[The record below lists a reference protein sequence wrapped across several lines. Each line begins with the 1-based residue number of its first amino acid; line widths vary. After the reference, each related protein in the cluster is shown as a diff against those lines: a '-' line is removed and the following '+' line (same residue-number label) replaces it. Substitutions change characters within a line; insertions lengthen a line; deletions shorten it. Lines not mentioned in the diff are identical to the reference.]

1 MTKAGREP
9 TEDVKRAFRRAIE
22 FVGLEVWKVRMIK
35 TDEHG
40 GRWVVG
46 WAKPEWWKH
55 DSPAVEI
62 QTFVKFSGK
71 VETVEIRCM
80 ACDDDPVAH
89 ALDAPHVQDCC
100 CGLAELPQ
108 VLKEVWAAR
117 GSIVQRWK
125 DGECPPIYD
134 GRWTWEQADPSPGID
149 EP

>member
-22 FVGLEVWKVRMIK
+22 FVGLEVWKVRVIK

-55 DSPAVEI
+55 DSPAIEI
-62 QTFVKFSGK
+62 QMFVKFSGK

-80 ACDDDPVAH
+80 ARGDEGPPARLAAAQTRGSSHRPEACHGGLRSRSA
-89 ALDAPHVQDCC
+89 AP
-100 CGLAELPQ
+100 AELRRSRPDR
-108 VLKEVWAAR
+108 A
-117 GSIVQRWK
+117 SF
-125 DGECPPIYD
+125 
-134 GRWTWEQADPSPGID
+134 S
-149 EP
+149 